1 MIRAF
6 LCLLVGLYLSF
17 LFAQDVFAESIPATQ
32 NPPAQYKWLTG
43 AYGAFAARTSEAYS
57 STDFYPAGQAHCE
70 AVAASGGKPLA
81 APVTPSFNGFFCRI
95 QNSPTNIIDILVQG
109 QGVCPPGSTRSGTYP
124 NATCV
129 GALVCPAGY
138 TLNGNMCERPDC
150 PLGTD
155 RDASGQCVKD
165 CTAKAGMALP
175 NTHYR
180 VGESGAGAFGGCKFK
195 CATRVKYSLL
205 IVGDPDSEAQGEW
218 VSTDCRYTG
227 VAATTGDLNAE
238 GTGTDVPPPDK
249 PTKPDDCL
257 ARGMG
262 YIQSSTGQTS
272 CVSGQD
278 APEGQKPDQVRH
290 DTNSSSGS
298 TGTDGNPDP
307 NAPDY
312 KETTTSTTSKGGD
325 VVVNTQERVK
335 QPGYDQGNP
344 QPCPEG
350 FASDGSGFCVK
361 TTAQKEKEA
370 EYCRNNPEA
379 AICKLSNTGSTKP
392 TGTGGDKKGSGT
404 CKEGDT
410 SAACA
415 KLDNAPIGDE
425 IPSTSIGVTA
435 IAPVSVAASGSCPQ
449 GPAMPF
455 GIGYMPMDGIC
466 SLASGI
472 RPIILALAWL
482 SAGLIVVGAFRET

>member
-1 MIRAF
+1 MIRAILF
-6 LCLLVGLYLSF
+6 LLVGLYLPF
-17 LFAQDVFAESIPATQ
+17 LVAQDVFAESIPATQ
-32 NPPAQYKWLTG
+32 NSPANYQLHSYPGYGVPDKYSAVVSAGQLDAEFQALCDAIGLPRHAVQSTSNGGQGYCYLVQNGLRVDFFIERNTICSTGTLSGSYPGAICIG
-43 AYGAFAARTSEAYS
+43 AYS
-57 STDFYPAGQAHCE
+57 
-70 AVAASGGKPLA
+70 
-81 APVTPSFNGFFCRI
+81 
-95 QNSPTNIIDILVQG
+95 
-109 QGVCPPGSTRSGTYP
+109 
-124 NATCV
+124 
-129 GALVCPAGY
+129 CPAGY

-150 PLGTD
+150 PLGSD

-165 CTAKAGMALP
+165 CTPKAGMALP

-195 CATRVKYSLL
+195 CATRVKFALL

-227 VAATTGDLNAE
+227 ASATTGDLNAE

-249 PTKPDDCL
+249 PTKPDDCM

-262 YIQSSTGQTS
+262 YIQSSSGQTT
-272 CVSGQD
+272 CISGHE
-278 APEGQKPDQVRH
+278 APDGQKPDEIRH
-290 DTNSSSGS
+290 DTDSSSG
-298 TGTDGNPDP
+298 TAGTDGNPDK

-312 KETTTSTTSKGGD
+312 KEETTSTTCKGGD
-325 VVVNTQERVK
+325 CVVKTGEKIK
-335 QPGYDQGNP
+335 QPGYDQGTP
-344 QPCPEG
+344 QPCPDG
-350 FASDGSGFCVK
+350 YASDGQGFCTK
-361 TTAQKEKEA
+361 TTAQKQKEA
-370 EYCRNNPEA
+370 EYCRLNPTA
-379 AICKLSNTGSTKP
+379 AVCKAATTGSTDP
-392 TGTGGDKKGSGT
+392 GDKGKDAGT
-404 CKEGDT
+404 CKQGDT
-410 SAACA
+410 SASCA
-415 KLDNAPIGDE
+415 KLDDAPIGDE